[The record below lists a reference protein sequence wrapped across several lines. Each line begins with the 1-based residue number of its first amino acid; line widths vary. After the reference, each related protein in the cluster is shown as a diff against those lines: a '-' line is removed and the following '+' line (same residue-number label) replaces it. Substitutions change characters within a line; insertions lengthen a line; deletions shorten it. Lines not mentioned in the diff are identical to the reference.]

1 MKTFCLI
8 VLMAATAG
16 LAAYAQPG
24 TNATP
29 LSPRLIHI
37 DSDGEVIDGNGRTV
51 THLGNVRVTDPDMKL
66 TCTLLVAD
74 LPQSGGHPGRIVA
87 ETNVVIDATNSNH
100 QSMHATG
107 DKAVYI
113 YNVQNGVT
121 NETITL
127 TGNPQPRVE
136 TAQATNTADIIVWD
150 RVNNSYTFTGNQHLV
165 GRENFSAPTDTK
177 QQPAATNSLTSQ
189 KANLPPGAD
198 TNFPPGKLDAA
209 PDHRSDAPPPQ
220 TLQPKLP
227 N

>member
-1 MKTFCLI
+1 MKSFCI
-8 VLMAATAG
+8 VVLMVAVAGMAARAES
-16 LAAYAQPG
+16 G
-24 TNATP
+24 TNAAP
-29 LSPRLIHI
+29 QPRKTDIYS
-37 DSDGEVIDGNGRTV
+37 DSAVFDGSRHTV
-51 THLGNVRVTDPDMKL
+51 TYSGNVRVSDPDMKL
-66 TCTLLVAD
+66 TCAQLVAD
-74 LPQSGGHPGRIVA
+74 LPESGGRPTRIVA

-165 GRENFSAPTDTK
+165 GRENFSTPTDTK